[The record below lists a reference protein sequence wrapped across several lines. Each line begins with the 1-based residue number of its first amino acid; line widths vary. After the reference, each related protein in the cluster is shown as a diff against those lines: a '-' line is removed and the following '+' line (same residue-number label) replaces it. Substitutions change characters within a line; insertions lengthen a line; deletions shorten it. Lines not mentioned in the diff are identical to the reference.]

1 MLRRVR
7 QQAFCA
13 LTSGSR
19 SKAPTCLK
27 NKTFDEIPF
36 KALDGIPFQCDLYQA
51 GILC

>member
-36 KALDGIPFQCDLYQA
+36 QGTGNHFQA
-51 GILC
+51 VILC